1 MYQLEFEKRVKKD
14 FKNINKSDILFIKDT
29 LIDFTNSFDNNFEQ
43 YLLQKGKIKKLKGTS
58 QELYRL
64 KLRNYRVIYQ
74 KDGNKLIILVLSITN
89 RENAYK
95 NLK

>member
-1 MYQLEFEKRVKKD
+1 VYQLEFEKRVKKD

>member
-1 MYQLEFEKRVKKD
+1 MYQLLFEKRVKKD

-43 YLLQKGKIKKLKGTS
+43 NLMQKGKIKKLKGTS
-58 QELYRL
+58 SELYRL

-74 KDGNKLIILVLSITN
+74 KDGNNLIILVLSIIS